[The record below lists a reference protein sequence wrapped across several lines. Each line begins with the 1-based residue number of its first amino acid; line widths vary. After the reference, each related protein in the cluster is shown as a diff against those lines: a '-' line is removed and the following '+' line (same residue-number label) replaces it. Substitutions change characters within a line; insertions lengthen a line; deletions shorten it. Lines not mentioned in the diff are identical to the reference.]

1 MHHHRPYGALRA
13 REYGGAKQSARR
25 RRRWPVR
32 PTPKPRFRRAIR
44 REGHGGQHGRV
55 SHLQEIAE
63 EPAHGVARNTG
74 PSPSPASNWVGN
86 GGILHPPTPQ
96 NACMHPGG
104 HPRAPDG
111 LQTAVE
117 ATDGCG
123 GEILFFSA
131 LHGSTMVVRAR
142 CDTWELGERP
152 ELYTQAAK
160 SEQART
166 TRPRNQGTTCK
177 PAADLAAVRC
187 GREDSDWW
195 GPLVRGSEQLARGS
209 RPSARERENAGERVR
224 GCTGDP
230 HVGARI
236 WSGLRAC
243 KGSLGG
249 PNSR

>member
-1 MHHHRPYGALRA
+1 MCSSDLGKLRRGAA
-13 REYGGAKQSARR
+13 RQMLAAGKLSLVFETRYDDCDGSVAG
-25 RRRWPVR
+25 VR
-32 PTPKPRFRRAIR
+32 
-44 REGHGGQHGRV
+44 G
-55 SHLQEIAE
+55 E
-63 EPAHGVARNTG
+63 EEET
-74 PSPSPASNWVGN
+74 
-86 GGILHPPTPQ
+86 
-96 NACMHPGG
+96 
-104 HPRAPDG
+104 
-111 LQTAVE
+111 
-117 ATDGCG
+117 
-123 GEILFFSA
+123 
-131 LHGSTMVVRAR
+131 
-142 CDTWELGERP
+142 
-152 ELYTQAAK
+152 AAK

-230 HVGARI
+230 HVGAMF

-243 KGSLGG
+243 KESLGG